1 MGFIK
6 KHSKCL
12 VITILI
18 TLVILGVVNIY
29 NNGWKDFIKMNAY
42 EIVTIAIALL
52 VTYYLTERKNDIRKL
67 ISSKL
72 KENSSMKYDVRIAD
86 F

>member
-18 TLVILGVVNIY
+18 TLVILGGVNIY
-29 NNGWKDFIKMNAY
+29 NNGWKDFYKD
-42 EIVTIAIALL
+42 ECL
-52 VTYYLTERKNDIRKL
+52 
-67 ISSKL
+67 
-72 KENSSMKYDVRIAD
+72 
-86 F
+86 